1 MRRRRVMAGAMGPPP
16 LEIPVAWVDRVGR
29 WSCGGD
35 RAKWEWRRARVH
47 DYEFIEWAIFYAFL
61 WSPAL
66 VLALPVLI
74 AALSRFV
81 WSLLWS
87 IVWLVVATLVPLYA
101 LCYVLHMFGFE

>member
-16 LEIPVAWVDRVGR
+16 LEIPVAWVDRVGL

-101 LCYVLHMFGFE
+101 LCYVLHLFGFE